1 MLLQIKDAQTFMEN
15 AGQNLS
21 KAGSLTKSCSPYVM
35 LLGLRNK
42 FPKAN
47 PTGSTYV
54 EILILHHIFQ
64 HIQYVFS
71 SNSQT
76 IARKSIWL
84 SIRKWFSSASK
95 GWWKW
100 CLKLNDVFLTQ
111 ANQQVLVLIIAYISS
126 EKPQIVLT

>member
-84 SIRKWFSSASK
+84 SIRK
-95 GWWKW
+95 
-100 CLKLNDVFLTQ
+100 
-111 ANQQVLVLIIAYISS
+111 
-126 EKPQIVLT
+126 

>member
-47 PTGSTYV
+47 PTCRNSHSTSYFSAHSICFLFKQSNNCKKVNMAEYSEVIQLCFQRLMEMVSEVERRVPNSSKSPGSC
-54 EILILHHIFQ
+54 
-64 HIQYVFS
+64 
-71 SNSQT
+71 SNNS
-76 IARKSIWL
+76 L
-84 SIRKWFSSASK
+84 
-95 GWWKW
+95 
-100 CLKLNDVFLTQ
+100 
-111 ANQQVLVLIIAYISS
+111 Y
-126 EKPQIVLT
+126 